1 MSIYIKPRGIT
12 YIYSRPMEL
21 RPSPTDDFDLYGG
34 FNEDADEA
42 FIYPAQV
49 THLIRRA
56 AHCG

>member
-1 MSIYIKPRGIT
+1 
-12 YIYSRPMEL
+12 MEL